1 MTIDTLPDHLRSCSS
16 HFRDGVPNHLG
27 RRYDS
32 SGRFLMEQGNTVVCH
47 LVSGSESEK
56 AIAAA
61 RQRYLETAEAQSL
74 AFTAD
79 TSLHMTLFQG
89 IIDSRRE
96 LPFWAHDVPVE
107 TPVDDMTA
115 IFMDRLAGF
124 KPGPAFRME
133 VTHATP
139 LGLVLDGVSMEDRA
153 ALKAWRDRLANLFGY
168 RHPDHDTYTFHIT
181 FAYMLR
187 YFHDAEILRW
197 QPFLDQIVADIRQ
210 RAPVIE
216 LNPPAFCSFEDMN
229 HFEEL
234 LVFVPKAP
242 TSSA

>member
-1 MTIDTLPDHLRSCSS
+1 MTIEILPDHLRPCSS
-16 HFRDGVPNHLG
+16 HFRDGVPSHLG

-32 SGRFLMEQGNTVVCH
+32 SGRFLTERGNTVVCH
-47 LVSGSESEK
+47 LASGSESER

-61 RQRYLETAEAQSL
+61 RQRYLETAEAQNL
-74 AFTAD
+74 AFTAE
-79 TSLHMTLFQG
+79 TSLHMTLFKG

-96 LPFWAHDVPVE
+96 RPFWAHDVPVE

-115 IFMDRLAGF
+115 IFIDRLAGF
-124 KPGPAFRME
+124 EPGPVFQME

-139 LGLVLDGVSMEDRA
+139 LGLVLDGVSMKDRA
-153 ALKAWRDRLANLFGY
+153 ALKAWRDRLSDLLGY
-168 RHPDHDTYTFHIT
+168 RHPDHDAYVFHIT

-187 YFHDAEILRW
+187 YFDDAEILRW

-210 RAPVIE
+210 RAPIIE
-216 LNPPAFCSFEDMN
+216 LKAPAFCAFDDMN

-234 LVFVPKAP
+234 LVFSPETLPPAV
-242 TSSA
+242 